1 MGFLN
6 NLFAQPT
13 PEEAEGYN
21 VATTRQ
27 MVCFGMEGFPAIVF
41 SGLISTLYMYFSTN
55 VAGITIEAA
64 GVILAIASIFDAV
77 TDPIFGTIVDKYK
90 ISKKYR
96 YIPWYVMG
104 VVFICIGMIGIFF
117 GPNVAAP
124 AAWMMCFYLVQA
136 VGGTFLTVSISPLRN
151 ILTNEPGQRSIL
163 PFFSNVFGGVGGMLS
178 LVITQPLVD
187 LLTKTFGRE
196 VVAWRIV
203 TMGYMLLALM
213 SISLVVSATKEKD
226 RQFME
231 SGVEPYQLKDLLP
244 LLRENHP
251 LQMLAIAVATNDL
264 ATGMQN
270 ATLVYF
276 FLYVMHNK
284 DLQPIATVVGAPFM
298 LVAIL
303 LAPYIA
309 KKTDRRRVFVQGS
322 WVGALMPVAILL
334 LRPFAYPVITL
345 LLMGLNSFCSTYI
358 GSVKWSL
365 MSDCV
370 DYGRWKTGKFAP
382 GAYASIFSFL
392 EKVMKSL
399 SGAIV
404 GFALGRAGFSE
415 GAQAQGAIVLALIVF
430 FQFAVPMLGHIA
442 SIISMRFFGID
453 AETYRQMNQN
463 APVGERVESGSK
475 L

>member
-1 MGFLN
+1 
-6 NLFAQPT
+6 
-13 PEEAEGYN
+13 
-21 VATTRQ
+21 
-27 MVCFGMEGFPAIVF
+27 
-41 SGLISTLYMYFSTN
+41 
-55 VAGITIEAA
+55 
-64 GVILAIASIFDAV
+64 
-77 TDPIFGTIVDKYK
+77 
-90 ISKKYR
+90 
-96 YIPWYVMG
+96 
-104 VVFICIGMIGIFF
+104 
-117 GPNVAAP
+117 
-124 AAWMMCFYLVQA
+124 
-136 VGGTFLTVSISPLRN
+136 
-151 ILTNEPGQRSIL
+151 
-163 PFFSNVFGGVGGMLS
+163 
-178 LVITQPLVD
+178 
-187 LLTKTFGRE
+187 
-196 VVAWRIV
+196 
-203 TMGYMLLALM
+203 
-213 SISLVVSATKEKD
+213 
-226 RQFME
+226 
-231 SGVEPYQLKDLLP
+231 
-244 LLRENHP
+244 
-251 LQMLAIAVATNDL
+251 
-264 ATGMQN
+264 
-270 ATLVYF
+270 
-276 FLYVMHNK
+276 MHNK

-415 GAQAQGAIVLALIVF
+415 GAQAQGAIVLAL
-430 FQFAVPMLGHIA
+430 LGHIA